1 MKKLLAMAL
10 ILMLLGAWALAEPMS
25 YVDYTDDILED
36 GSPIYYF
43 PEMSLQLPADWQGK
57 VMALVGEGGTSFYQ
71 KASYDKYKEE
81 GIDGGGFLFMLGV
94 SVNGSFSQLPSFR
107 YLGYSEASSLN
118 YYLMLPTDYPAYMD
132 DAIRAEYDAMSA
144 QNDFVAEHAVFYGA
158 GDGIVEAEPDDIG
171 EDHDMGEAGGT
182 IPAQTDGV
190 PLQKA
195 RYHFEHSSLPR
206 FFYEAPTQVMDVL
219 KDRGL
224 YELWTVFANENGV
237 EYDWQEADFDR
248 YMYEMD
254 DGTRI
259 LQFILPDPQASP
271 ECFRAYMLY
280 NPENGLA
287 GYYTV
292 EYDNLLGDTAM
303 LCGWTRDMEH
313 VNYGGAAL
321 LDRSSADYQE
331 ALMEEVRRLA
341 ALAGVSDAFST
352 ADDGWIT
359 EGDDADGTDTD
370 DDAEVA
376 FDTAGLAEISCPEQG
391 FTVMADPAYAWD
403 YQQGTGISIY
413 TDGAGHIPYAI
424 VFRSED
430 LLMEPFEYIREQ
442 FTPHV
447 QAQYGDDLVGYVE
460 YEVYDIGGKQLP
472 AGLYTYRL
480 QGYLIDMLRIF
491 DSTGDRTV
499 SYTAKYI
506 QGEGDATLQALD
518 TAVRTFRAE

>member
-1 MKKLLAMAL
+1 MKKLLAIAI
-10 ILMLLGAWALAEPMS
+10 ILMLLGACALAEPMS

-36 GSPIYYF
+36 GSLIYYF
-43 PEMSLQLPADWQGK
+43 PEMSLQLPAQWRGK
-57 VMALVGEGGTSFYQ
+57 LTVLVGDNGTSFYQ
-71 KASYDKYKEE
+71 KASYDKYREE

-94 SVNGSFSQLPSFR
+94 SVNGSFSELPSFK

-118 YYLMLPTDYPAYMD
+118 YYLMLPSDYPAYMQD
-132 DAIRAEYDAMSA
+132 DIRAEYDAMSA
-144 QNDFVAEHAVFYGA
+144 EIDYVAEHAVFYGA
-158 GDGIVEAEPDDIG
+158 GDGIVEAEPKDV
-171 EDHDMGEAGGT
+171 EADHDMGEAGGT
-182 IPAQTDGV
+182 VPAQTDGV

-206 FFYEAPTQVMDVL
+206 FFYEAPTQIMDVL
-219 KDRGL
+219 KDQGL
-224 YELWTVFANENGV
+224 FELWTVFANENGV
-237 EYDWQEADFDR
+237 EYSWQQEDFGH
-248 YMYEMD
+248 YLYEMD

-259 LQFILPDPQASP
+259 LQFVMPDPQASP

-280 NPENGLA
+280 NPQTGLA
-287 GYYTV
+287 AYYTV
-292 EYDNLLGDTAM
+292 EYDNLLGDAAM

-313 VNYGGAAL
+313 VNYGGAML

-331 ALMEEVRRLA
+331 ALMEEARRVA
-341 ALAGVSDAFST
+341 AMAGVSAAFST
-352 ADDGWIT
+352 AEDGWIV
-359 EGDDADGTDTD
+359 EGDTDGGADTPED
-370 DDAEVA
+370 D
-376 FDTAGLAEISCPEQG
+376 FDTTGLVEIPCPEQG
-391 FTVMADPAYAWD
+391 FTVMADPAYSWD
-403 YQQGTGISIY
+403 YQEGTGISIY

-424 VFRSED
+424 VFQSED
-430 LLMEPFEYIREQ
+430 LLMEPYEYIREQ

-518 TAVRTFRAE
+518 TAVRTFKAE

>member
-1 MKKLLAMAL
+1 MKKLLAIAM
-10 ILMLLGAWALAEPMS
+10 ILMLLGACALAEPMS

-36 GSPIYYF
+36 GSLIYYF
-43 PEMSLQLPADWQGK
+43 PEMSLQLPAQWRGK
-57 VMALVGEGGTSFYQ
+57 LTVLVGDNGTSFYQ
-71 KASYDKYKEE
+71 KASYDKYQEE

-94 SVNGSFSQLPSFR
+94 SVNGSFSELPSFK

-118 YYLMLPTDYPAYMD
+118 YYLMLPSDYPAYMQD
-132 DAIRAEYDAMSA
+132 DIRAEYDAMSA
-144 QNDFVAEHAVFYGA
+144 EIDYVAEHAVFYGA
-158 GDGIVEAEPDDIG
+158 NDGIVEAEPEDV
-171 EDHDMGEAGGT
+171 EADHDMGEAGGT
-182 IPAQTDGV
+182 VPAQTDGV

-206 FFYEAPTQVMDVL
+206 FFYEAPTQIMDVL
-219 KDRGL
+219 KDQGL
-224 YELWTVFANENGV
+224 FELWTVFANENGV
-237 EYDWQEADFDR
+237 EYSWQQEDFGH
-248 YMYEMD
+248 YLYEMD

-259 LQFILPDPQASP
+259 LQFVMPDPQASP

-280 NPENGLA
+280 NPETGLA
-287 GYYTV
+287 AYYTV
-292 EYDNLLGDTAM
+292 EYDNLLGDAAM

-313 VNYGGAAL
+313 VNYGGAML

-331 ALMEEVRRLA
+331 ALMEEARRVA
-341 ALAGVSDAFST
+341 AMAGVSAAFST
-352 ADDGWIT
+352 AEDGWIV
-359 EGDDADGTDTD
+359 EGDTDGGADAPEDG
-370 DDAEVA
+370 
-376 FDTAGLAEISCPEQG
+376 FDITGLVEIPCPEQG
-391 FTVMADPAYAWD
+391 FTVMADPAYSWD
-403 YQQGTGISIY
+403 YQEGTGISIY

-424 VFRSED
+424 VFQSED
-430 LLMEPFEYIREQ
+430 LLMEPYEYIREQ

-518 TAVRTFRAE
+518 TAVRTFKAE